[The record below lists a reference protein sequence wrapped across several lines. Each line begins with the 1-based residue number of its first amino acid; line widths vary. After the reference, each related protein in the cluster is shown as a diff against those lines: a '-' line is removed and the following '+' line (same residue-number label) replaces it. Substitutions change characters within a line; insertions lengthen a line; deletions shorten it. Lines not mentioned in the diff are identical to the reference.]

1 MLLELCLPISGF
13 ACDREFALSDGK
25 TGRVLCLKS
34 QSKMVRVVWLPV
46 KLIRAGPA
54 VASILVALTSAPTGN
69 WKWMSSNNFFIS
81 EAVARIAKNR
91 KREPIAFV
99 IESEVKDCFATTI

>member
-25 TGRVLCLKS
+25 TGRVLCLKA
-34 QSKMVRVVWLPV
+34 QNKMVRVAWFSV
-46 KLIRAGPA
+46 KFIRANPV
-54 VASILVALTSAPTGN
+54 VAPILVALTSAPTGN
-69 WKWMSSNNFFIS
+69 WKWMPSKKIFIA

-91 KREPIAFV
+91 NREPIAFV
-99 IESEVKDCFATTI
+99 IESEVKDC